1 MRGCGRQQPVGPFLA
16 ALTLRR
22 GGPRPPA
29 AGRESSSEGHWF
41 ANAPEL
47 KGADGGL
54 WEGIVI
60 RGQIAPLLARQERGR
75 GCGWTAGARRAPS
88 LRADVQQLE
97 ACAQWG
103 ARSLAL
109 RGRARAR
116 LCGVG
121 TMPLTLGCPLCV
133 GPRRPSAQR
142 HLCNA
147 PPSLQTRASSRTRL
161 GRARPGA
168 SKLPGACQG
177 LPSGLGPAARP
188 GPGPHL
194 AGTEEHPGAAVA
206 AASA

>member
-54 WEGIVI
+54 WEGNHNQ
-60 RGQIAPLLARQERGR
+60 RTNCPAAREAQEWGR
-75 GCGWTAGARRAPS
+75 GCGWTARARRAPS

-133 GPRRPSAQR
+133 GPRRPSSQR

-147 PPSLQTRASSRTRL
+147 PPRLQTRESARRLL
-161 GRARPGA
+161 GRAGPGA

-194 AGTEEHPGAAVA
+194 ARGP
-206 AASA
+206 